1 MGKTSYV
8 GEILQTKSSMV
19 TDAEDPTSLSKSK
32 VCESISKV
40 RAVCGSSARTDLC
53 EGRPA
58 MAVPTAIQFI
68 AKET

>member
-19 TDAEDPTSLSKSK
+19 TDAEDPTSLSKCK
-32 VCESISKV
+32 VCQSTSKV

-53 EGRPA
+53 GGAASNGRPYRDSLG
-58 MAVPTAIQFI
+58 
-68 AKET
+68 